1 MELFANDYNYKSID
15 FGPLEGGGGVIRS
28 KPQSTQGDASKNE
41 INNNEELEHKPN
53 VFDHYA

>member
-1 MELFANDYNYKSID
+1 VELFANDYNYKSID
-15 FGPLEGGGGVIRS
+15 FGPLEQGAIRS

-41 INNNEELEHKPN
+41 INSNEELEHKPN